1 MPHLK
6 IKPFSFDCGA
16 SPSALSMQTMQP
28 MQPRLVLQQ
37 AVLRQPAVLLHAR
50 PAQPW
55 LVGQVQHQLPA
66 QLKTV
71 SAGPMA
77 MPVAMP
83 TPIVKTVVKPVA
95 KPSQWVYAA
104 PLHSTSGHQKPNTGL
119 PKPQLLSMKV
129 TTPQRK
135 ELPLIDGQVPR
146 DAGVEGMHPVDFKTF
161 WEQSFFKIFKFLSIC
176 LVVPVG
182 FTCISWVP
190 RDSLMLVCTSE
201 VMVFPCFVATRFC
214 ILWISLVCPSLG
226 ISKIWLWSTFAVKT
240 AQAATSQGQFMFR
253 PWISSRRSRRM

>member
-6 IKPFSFDCGA
+6 IKPFSFNCGA

-55 LVGQVQHQLPA
+55 LGQVHQPGQWNPA
-66 QLKTV
+66 R
-71 SAGPMA
+71 PMA

-83 TPIVKTVVKPVA
+83 VVKAVVKPVA

-104 PLHSTSGHQKPNTGL
+104 PLQSTPGHQKPNAGL
-119 PKPQLLSMKV
+119 PKLVSMKA

-146 DAGVEGMHPVDFKTF
+146 DAGVDGMHPVDFQTF
-161 WEQSFFKIFKFLSIC
+161 WEQSLFKIFRFLSTC
-176 LVVPVG
+176 LVVPIG
-182 FTCISWVP
+182 FTFIP
-190 RDSLMLVCTSE
+190 GFQE
-201 VMVFPCFVATRFC
+201 
-214 ILWISLVCPSLG
+214 ILSCWFAHR
-226 ISKIWLWSTFAVKT
+226 KLWSSSVLLPQDCAFFGFLWCV
-240 AQAATSQGQFMFR
+240 QAEESAKYGCGR
-253 PWISSRRSRRM
+253 PAR

>member
-1 MPHLK
+1 LQVPHLK
-6 IKPFSFDCGA
+6 IKPFSFNCGA

-50 PAQPW
+50 PVQPW

-104 PLHSTSGHQKPNTGL
+104 PLRSTPGHQKPNAGL
-119 PKPQLLSMKV
+119 PKLVSMKV

-161 WEQSFFKIFKFLSIC
+161 WEQSLFKIFRFLSTC
-176 LVVPVG
+176 LVVPIG
-182 FTCISWVP
+182 FTFMP
-190 RDSLMLVCTSE
+190 GFQE
-201 VMVFPCFVATRFC
+201 
-214 ILWISLVCPSLG
+214 ILSCWFAHR
-226 ISKIWLWSTFAVKT
+226 KLWSSSVLLPQDCAFFGFLWCV
-240 AQAATSQGQFMFR
+240 QA
-253 PWISSRRSRRM
+253 

>member
-1 MPHLK
+1 
-6 IKPFSFDCGA
+6 
-16 SPSALSMQTMQP
+16 MQTMQP

-50 PAQPW
+50 PVQPW

-83 TPIVKTVVKPVA
+83 VAMPTPIVKTVVKPVA

-104 PLHSTSGHQKPNTGL
+104 PLRSTPGHQKPNAGL
-119 PKPQLLSMKV
+119 PKLVSMKV

-146 DAGVEGMHPVDFKTF
+146 DAGVEAMHPVDFKTF
-161 WEQSFFKIFKFLSIC
+161 WEQSLFKIFRFLSTC
-176 LVVPVG
+176 LVVPIG
-182 FTCISWVP
+182 FTFIP
-190 RDSLMLVCTSE
+190 GFQE
-201 VMVFPCFVATRFC
+201 
-214 ILWISLVCPSLG
+214 ILSCWFAHR
-226 ISKIWLWSTFAVKT
+226 KLWSSSVLLPQDCAFFGFLWCV
-240 AQAATSQGQFMFR
+240 QA
-253 PWISSRRSRRM
+253 

>member
-1 MPHLK
+1 
-6 IKPFSFDCGA
+6 
-16 SPSALSMQTMQP
+16 MQTMQP

-77 MPVAMP
+77 MPGAMP
-83 TPIVKTVVKPVA
+83 TPIVKPAVKPVA

-104 PLHSTSGHQKPNTGL
+104 PLQSNPGHQKPNAGL
-119 PKPQLLSMKV
+119 PKLVSMKV

-146 DAGVEGMHPVDFKTF
+146 DAGVDGMHPVDFQTF
-161 WEQSFFKIFKFLSIC
+161 WEQSLFKIFKLLSTC
-176 LVVPVG
+176 LVVPIG
-182 FTCISWVP
+182 FTFIP
-190 RDSLMLVCTSE
+190 GFQE
-201 VMVFPCFVATRFC
+201 
-214 ILWISLVCPSLG
+214 ILSCWFAHR
-226 ISKIWLWSTFAVKT
+226 KLWSSRVLLPQDCAFFGFLWCV
-240 AQAATSQGQFMFR
+240 QAEESAKYGCGR
-253 PWISSRRSRRM
+253 PAR